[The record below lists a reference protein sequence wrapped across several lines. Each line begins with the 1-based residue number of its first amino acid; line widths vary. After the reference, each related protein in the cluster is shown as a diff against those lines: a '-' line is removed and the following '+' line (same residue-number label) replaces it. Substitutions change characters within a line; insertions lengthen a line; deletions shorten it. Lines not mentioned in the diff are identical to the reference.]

1 MSKFERVEND
11 MAEKL
16 LENMITKINQITT
29 SLDGTIAQITQ
40 MSTAI
45 QNMSQ
50 RFSEETIS
58 VNENVRLIVE
68 VLKQFRM
75 KSSENLQEIS
85 DDFNAKLKELY
96 DKKSIELITEEE
108 KKAIEMIKQAS
119 KAVSNN
125 LYYAQLLN
133 VIQSIREETNRII
146 SSKDQ

>member
-1 MSKFERVEND
+1 

-16 LENMITKINQITT
+16 LDNMITKINQITT

-50 RFSEETIS
+50 QFSEETIS
-58 VNENVRLIVE
+58 VNENIRLIVE

-85 DDFNAKLKELY
+85 DDFNAKIKELY

-133 VIQSIREETNRII
+133 IIQSIREETNRII

>member
-1 MSKFERVEND
+1 

-16 LENMITKINQITT
+16 LDNMITKINQITS

-58 VNENVRLIVE
+58 VNENIRLIVE

-85 DDFNAKLKELY
+85 DDFNAKIKELY

-108 KKAIEMIKQAS
+108 KKAIEMIRQAS

-133 VIQSIREETNRII
+133 IIQSIREETNRII
-146 SSKDQ
+146 SSRE

>member
-1 MSKFERVEND
+1 

-16 LENMITKINQITT
+16 LDNMITKINQITT

-58 VNENVRLIVE
+58 VNENIRLIVE

-85 DDFNAKLKELY
+85 DDFNAKIKELY

-119 KAVSNN
+119 KVVSNN

-133 VIQSIREETNRII
+133 IIQSIREETNRSI
-146 SSKDQ
+146 SSRDQ

>member
-1 MSKFERVEND
+1 
-11 MAEKL
+11 
-16 LENMITKINQITT
+16 
-29 SLDGTIAQITQ
+29 

-58 VNENVRLIVE
+58 VNENIRLIVE

-85 DDFNAKLKELY
+85 DDFNAKIKELY
-96 DKKSIELITEEE
+96 EKKSIELITEEE
-108 KKAIEMIKQAS
+108 KKAIDMIKQAS

-133 VIQSIREETNRII
+133 IIQSIREETNRII
-146 SSKDQ
+146 SSRDQ

>member
-1 MSKFERVEND
+1 
-11 MAEKL
+11 MAERL
-16 LENMITKINQITT
+16 LNDMITKINQITT

-50 RFSEETIS
+50 KFSEETIS
-58 VNENVRLIVE
+58 VNENIRLIVE

-75 KSSENLQEIS
+75 KSSENIQEIS
-85 DDFNAKLKELY
+85 DDFNAKIKELY
-96 DKKSIELITEEE
+96 EKKSIESITEEE
-108 KKAIEMIKQAS
+108 KKAIELIRQAA

-146 SSKDQ
+146 SSKEP

>member
-1 MSKFERVEND
+1 
-11 MAEKL
+11 MAERL
-16 LENMITKINQITT
+16 LDDMITKINQITT

-50 RFSEETIS
+50 KFSEETIS
-58 VNENVRLIVE
+58 VSENIRLIVE

-75 KSSENLQEIS
+75 KSSENMQEIS
-85 DDFNAKLKELY
+85 DDFNAKIKELY
-96 DKKSIELITEEE
+96 EKKSIESITEEE
-108 KKAIEMIKQAS
+108 KKAIEIIRQAA

-146 SSKDQ
+146 SFKEQQSI

>member
-1 MSKFERVEND
+1 

-16 LENMITKINQITT
+16 LDNMITKINQITS

-58 VNENVRLIVE
+58 VNENIRLIVE

-85 DDFNAKLKELY
+85 DDFNAKIKELY
-96 DKKSIELITEEE
+96 EKKSIELITEEE
-108 KKAIEMIKQAS
+108 KKAIDMIKQAS

-133 VIQSIREETNRII
+133 IIQSIREETNRII
-146 SSKDQ
+146 SSRDQ

>member
-1 MSKFERVEND
+1 
-11 MAEKL
+11 MAERL
-16 LENMITKINQITT
+16 LDDMITKINQITT

-50 RFSEETIS
+50 KFSEETIS
-58 VNENVRLIVE
+58 VNENIRLIVE

-75 KSSENLQEIS
+75 KSSENMQEIS
-85 DDFNAKLKELY
+85 DDFNARIKELY
-96 DKKSIELITEEE
+96 EKKSIESITEEE
-108 KKAIEMIKQAS
+108 KKAIEIIRQAA

-146 SSKDQ
+146 SFKEQ

>member
-1 MSKFERVEND
+1 

-16 LENMITKINQITT
+16 LDDMITKINQITN

-50 RFSEETIS
+50 KFSEETIS
-58 VNENVRLIVE
+58 VNENIRLIVE

-75 KSSENLQEIS
+75 KSSENMQEIS
-85 DDFNAKLKELY
+85 DDFNARIKELY
-96 DKKSIELITEEE
+96 EKKLIESITEEE
-108 KKAIEMIKQAS
+108 KKAIEIIRQAA

-133 VIQSIREETNRII
+133 IIQSIREETNRII
-146 SSKDQ
+146 SFKEPQSI

>member
-1 MSKFERVEND
+1 

-16 LENMITKINQITT
+16 LDNMITKINQITT

-58 VNENVRLIVE
+58 VNENIRLIVE

-75 KSSENLQEIS
+75 KSTEHLQEIS
-85 DDFNAKLKELY
+85 DDFNAKIKELY
-96 DKKSIELITEEE
+96 EKKSIELITEEE
-108 KKAIEMIKQAS
+108 KKSIEMIKQAS

-133 VIQSIREETNRII
+133 IIQSIREETNRII

>member
-1 MSKFERVEND
+1 

-58 VNENVRLIVE
+58 VNENIRLIVE

-75 KSSENLQEIS
+75 NSSENIQEIS
-85 DDFNAKLKELY
+85 DDFNAKVKELY
-96 DKKSIELITEEE
+96 EKKAIELITEEE
-108 KKAIEMIKQAS
+108 KKAIDMVKQAS

-133 VIQSIREETNRII
+133 IIQSIREETNRII

>member
-1 MSKFERVEND
+1 MTEN
-11 MAEKL
+11 L
-16 LENMITKINQITT
+16 LNNMINKINQITN

-50 RFSEETIS
+50 KFSEETIS
-58 VNENVRLIVE
+58 VNENIRLIVE

-75 KSSENLQEIS
+75 KSSENMQAIS
-85 DDFNAKLKELY
+85 DDFNTKIKELY
-96 DKKSIELITEEE
+96 EKKSIETITEEE
-108 KKAIEMIKQAS
+108 IKAIEKIRQAV

-133 VIQSIREETNRII
+133 IIQSIREETNRII
-146 SSKDQ
+146 SRKGP

>member
-1 MSKFERVEND
+1 

-16 LENMITKINQITT
+16 LEEMITKINQITV
-29 SLDGTIAQITQ
+29 SLDGTIAQINQ

-45 QNMSQ
+45 QAISQ
-50 RFSEETIS
+50 KFSEETIS
-58 VNENVRLIVE
+58 INENVRLIVE

-75 KSSENLQEIS
+75 KSSESMQEIA
-85 DDFNAKLKELY
+85 DDFNSKIAELY
-96 DKKSIELITEEE
+96 EKKSIEEITEEE
-108 KKAIEMIKQAS
+108 KKAIDIIRQAA

-146 SSKDQ
+146 SKKE

>member
-1 MSKFERVEND
+1 

-16 LENMITKINQITT
+16 LDEMITKINQITT
-29 SLDGTIAQITQ
+29 SLDGTIAQINQ

-45 QNMSQ
+45 QAMSQ
-50 RFSEETIS
+50 KFSEETIS
-58 VNENVRLIVE
+58 INENIRLIVE

-75 KSSENLQEIS
+75 KSSDSMQEIA
-85 DDFNAKLKELY
+85 DDFNSKIAELY
-96 DKKSIELITEEE
+96 EKKSIEAITDEE
-108 KKAIEMIKQAS
+108 KKAIDIIRQAA

-146 SSKDQ
+146 SCKE

>member
-1 MSKFERVEND
+1 

-58 VNENVRLIVE
+58 VNENIRLIVE

-75 KSSENLQEIS
+75 KSSENIQEIS
-85 DDFNAKLKELY
+85 DDFNAKIKELY
-96 DKKSIELITEEE
+96 DKKSIELITEDE

-133 VIQSIREETNRII
+133 IIQSIREETNRII

>member
-1 MSKFERVEND
+1 
-11 MAEKL
+11 MAENL
-16 LENMITKINQITT
+16 LNNMIDKINQITN

-50 RFSEETIS
+50 KFSEETIA
-58 VNENVRLIVE
+58 VNENIRLIVE

-75 KSSENLQEIS
+75 KSSENMQAIS
-85 DDFNAKLKELY
+85 DDFNTKIKELY
-96 DKKSIELITEEE
+96 ERKSIDTITEEE
-108 KKAIEMIKQAS
+108 KKAIETIRQAV

-133 VIQSIREETNRII
+133 IIQSIREETNRII
-146 SSKDQ
+146 SRKGL

>member
-1 MSKFERVEND
+1 

-16 LENMITKINQITT
+16 LDNMITKINQITT

-58 VNENVRLIVE
+58 VNENIRLIVE

-75 KSSENLQEIS
+75 KSTENLQEIS
-85 DDFNAKLKELY
+85 DDFNAKIKELY

-108 KKAIEMIKQAS
+108 KKAIEMIRQAS

-133 VIQSIREETNRII
+133 IIQSIREETNRII